1 MRRQPTDILMMRSH
15 ESYNYGQ
22 FLTGDGNCKA
32 EAVENKDICTKGRT
46 YVQETGT
53 CEWNCMIG
61 DTISHKTLCP
71 EGWSYFGCKC
81 YKHVSTSNTWTQAR
95 QNCMNISVANN
106 GGDLASVD
114 SKDLTR
120 FLRNIVGGYGGAYIG
135 GHKENGTWEWTDG
148 TPFQFSNWHSNS
160 HRTQQGD
167 GPYIELLDYSGK
179 WNNLEGSHMRTSI
192 CQQDSVG
199 KPSCYPTSQN
209 IIFAC
214 FSV

>member
-1 MRRQPTDILMMRSH
+1 MTMARMRRQPTAIIGRNYYGYD
-15 ESYNYGQ
+15 YNQ

-32 EAVENKDICTKGRT
+32 AGVENKDICTKGRT

-81 YKHVSTSNTWTQAR
+81 YKHVVTSHTWTQAR
-95 QNCMNISVANN
+95 ENCMNISVANN

-114 SKDLTR
+114 SRDLTQ
-120 FLRNIVGGYGGAYIG
+120 FLRNIVGGYGGSYIG
-135 GHKENGTWEWTDG
+135 GNKGNGAWEWTDG
-148 TPFQFSNWHSNS
+148 TPFQYSNWHSNS
-160 HRTQQGD
+160 PSGD

-179 WNNLEGSHMRTSI
+179 WNDLAGSHMRTSI

-199 KPSCYPTSQN
+199 KPSSCYLLP
-209 IIFAC
+209 
-214 FSV
+214 